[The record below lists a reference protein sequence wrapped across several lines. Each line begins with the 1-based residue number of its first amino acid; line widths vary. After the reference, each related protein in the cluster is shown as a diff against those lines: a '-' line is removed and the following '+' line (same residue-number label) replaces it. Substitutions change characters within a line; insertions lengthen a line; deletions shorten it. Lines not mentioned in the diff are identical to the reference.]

1 VGQFHDRPGEYL
13 SLMRGALPRYDRLR
27 HELVLAT
34 WGVETALVLDLGT
47 GTGET
52 AARVLAAHPGAR
64 LVGVDASEQMVATA
78 RERLAGLPAS
88 LRVGRIEDPL
98 PEGPFDLVVSA
109 LAVHHLDGAGK
120 ADLFRRAAAA
130 LRPGGRLVIAD
141 VVVPQRPAERPSPLD
156 PAVDRPDRLDDQLA
170 WLGDAGLFPTL
181 TWADGDLAVF
191 LGERPG

>member
-1 VGQFHDRPGEYL
+1 VGQFHGRPAQYL
-13 SLMRGALPRYDRLR
+13 ALMRAALPRYDRLQQ
-27 HELVLAT
+27 ELVLAT
-34 WGVETALVLDLGT
+34 WGVEAALVLDLGT

-64 LVGVDASEQMVATA
+64 LVGVDASEQMVQIA
-78 RERLAGLPAS
+78 RERLAGLPAG

-141 VVVPQRPAERPSPLD
+141 VIVPERPAARPSPLD
-156 PAVDRPDRLDDQLA
+156 PSLDRPDRLDDQLA
-170 WLGDAGLFPTL
+170 LLGDAGLLPTL

-191 LGERPG
+191 LRERPG